1 MWGFYM
7 AQKKRQFAPEIVKTA
22 KEYNLIDDILFTKA
36 AENKDFCQEIL
47 RTVCEDP
54 ELVVIENTAQ
64 RKMQNLAGRSVVF
77 DAICKLKNKTLVNIE
92 VQKANDDDH
101 QRRVRY
107 NGAVLA
113 ANVTKK
119 NTKFKDVPNVI
130 VVFISSFDLFKRGYA
145 LYHVDRVIRETK
157 ERVENGLSE
166 IYVNAAVKDES
177 NVAELMR
184 IFVELKAYN
193 ERMFPV
199 VSNVKKIY
207 KETEEGI
214 QCMCAL
220 TEKLYKKGEARGIE
234 KGRVEG
240 RTGGFLESIRN
251 MVEGLNITENKAM
264 DILKIPENERS
275 FYIEKLKEMN

>member
-1 MWGFYM
+1 M

-47 RTVCEDP
+47 RTVCDDP

-64 RKMQNLAGRSVVF
+64 RKMQNLAGRSVIF
-77 DAICKLKNKTLVNIE
+77 DALCKLKNKTLVNIE

-157 ERVENGLSE
+157 ERVESGLSE

-234 KGRVEG
+234 KGIER
-240 RTGGFLESIRN
+240 GFLESISK
-251 MVEGLNITENKAM
+251 MVNKFRVSPAEAM
-264 DILKIPENERS
+264 DVLEIPESERS

>member
-1 MWGFYM
+1 MR
-7 AQKKRQFAPEIVKTA
+7 KPTNRL
-22 KEYNLIDDILFTKA
+22 NLIDDILFTKA

-47 RTVCEDP
+47 RTVCEEP
-54 ELVVIENTAQ
+54 ELVVIENTEQ
-64 RKMQNLAGRSVVF
+64 HRLQNLAGRSAIF
-77 DAICKLKNKTLVNIE
+77 DAICKLKNKTLVDME

-101 QRRVRY
+101 QRRIRY

-119 NTKFKDVPNVI
+119 NTNFKDVPNVI
-130 VVFISSFDLFKRGYA
+130 VVFISSFDLFKWGYA

-157 ERVENGLSE
+157 ERVENRLSE

-184 IFVELKAYN
+184 IFVDLKAYN

-207 KETEEGI
+207 EETEEGGTVYVRI
-214 QCMCAL
+214 
-220 TEKLYKKGEARGIE
+220 
-234 KGRVEG
+234 
-240 RTGGFLESIRN
+240 N
-251 MVEGLNITENKAM
+251 
-264 DILKIPENERS
+264 
-275 FYIEKLKEMN
+275 

>member
-1 MWGFYM
+1 M
-7 AQKKRQFAPEIVKTA
+7 AQKKRQFAPEIVRTA

-47 RTVCEDP
+47 RNVCEDP

-64 RKMQNLAGRSVVF
+64 RKMQNLAGRSVIF
-77 DAICKLKNKTLVNIE
+77 DALCKLKNKTLVDIE

-101 QRRVRY
+101 QKRVRY

-199 VSNVKKIY
+199 VSKVKKIY

-220 TEKLYKKGEARGIE
+220 TEKLYKKGEAKGFE
-234 KGRVEG
+234 KGRAEG
-240 RTGGFLESIRN
+240 RTGGFLESIKN
-251 MVEGLNITENKAM
+251 MVEGLNITENRAM
-264 DILKIPENERS
+264 DVLKIPENERS
-275 FYIEKLKEMN
+275 FYIEKLNKMK

>member
-199 VSNVKKIY
+199 VSSVKKIY
-207 KETEEGI
+207 KETEEGV

-234 KGRVEG
+234 RGRAEG
-240 RTGGFLESIRN
+240 VLSTVKNMMKNLNLTAEKALDVCEVFGEKRDFYLAELE
-251 MVEGLNITENKAM
+251 K
-264 DILKIPENERS
+264 ER
-275 FYIEKLKEMN
+275 

>member
-1 MWGFYM
+1 M

-64 RKMQNLAGRSVVF
+64 HRMQNLAGRSVIF
-77 DAICKLKNKTLVNIE
+77 DALCKLKNKTLVNIE

-101 QRRVRY
+101 QRRIRY

-119 NTKFKDVPNVI
+119 NTKFKDVPNAI

-207 KETEEGI
+207 KETEEGV

-220 TEKLYKKGEARGIE
+220 TEKLYKKGEARGE
-234 KGRVEG
+234 AKGILSTV
-240 RTGGFLESIRN
+240 RN
-251 MVEGLNITENKAM
+251 MMKNLNLTAEKAL
-264 DILKIPENERS
+264 DVCEVFGEKRDFCLAELEKER
-275 FYIEKLKEMN
+275 

>member
-1 MWGFYM
+1 M

-64 RKMQNLAGRSVVF
+64 HRMQNLAGRSVIF
-77 DAICKLKNKTLVNIE
+77 DALCKLKNKTLVNIE

-101 QRRVRY
+101 QRRIRY

-119 NTKFKDVPNVI
+119 NTKFKDVPNAI

-207 KETEEGI
+207 KETEEGV

-220 TEKLYKKGEARGIE
+220 TEKMYKKGEAKGIE
-234 KGRVEG
+234 KGREKGRAEG
-240 RTGGFLESIRN
+240 RTGGFLESIKK
-251 MVEGLNITENKAM
+251 MVENFNVSASKAM
-264 DILKIPENERS
+264 DVLEIPENERS
-275 FYIEKLKEMN
+275 FYIEKLREMK

>member
-1 MWGFYM
+1 M
-7 AQKKRQFAPEIVKTA
+7 ARKKRQFSPEVVKIA

-36 AENKDFCQEIL
+36 AEDKDFCQEIL
-47 RTVCEDP
+47 RTVCDDP

-64 RKMQNLAGRSVVF
+64 RKMQNLAGRSVIF
-77 DAICKLKNKTLVNIE
+77 DALCKLKNKTLVNIE

-101 QRRVRY
+101 QRRIRY

-145 LYHVDRVIRETK
+145 LYHVDRVVRETK

-166 IYVNAAVKDES
+166 VYVNAAVKDES

-234 KGRVEG
+234 KGIEKGIER
-240 RTGGFLESIRN
+240 GFLESISK
-251 MVEGLNITENKAM
+251 MVNKFRVSPDEAM
-264 DILKIPENERS
+264 DVLEIPKNERS

>member
-1 MWGFYM
+1 MFCY
-7 AQKKRQFAPEIVKTA
+7 
-22 KEYNLIDDILFTKA
+22 IDAL
-36 AENKDFCQEIL
+36 
-47 RTVCEDP
+47 
-54 ELVVIENTAQ
+54 
-64 RKMQNLAGRSVVF
+64 
-77 DAICKLKNKTLVNIE
+77 CKLKNKTLVDIE

-101 QRRVRY
+101 QRRIRY

-113 ANVTKK
+113 ANFTKK

-177 NVAELMR
+177 NIAELMR

-207 KETEEGI
+207 KETEEGGTVYVCI
-214 QCMCAL
+214 
-220 TEKLYKKGEARGIE
+220 
-234 KGRVEG
+234 
-240 RTGGFLESIRN
+240 N
-251 MVEGLNITENKAM
+251 W
-264 DILKIPENERS
+264 KIVQKRWG
-275 FYIEKLKEMN
+275 